1 MGEVASPNSGSASCL
16 SLDEPRIYLELG
28 LRTYPGS
35 TIARVRLP
43 FRVTPLLAYYQ
54 LGR

>member
-16 SLDEPRIYLELG
+16 SLYEIRIYLDLG

-35 TIARVRLP
+35 TIARVHLP
-43 FRVTPLLAYYQ
+43 FCVTPLLAYYW